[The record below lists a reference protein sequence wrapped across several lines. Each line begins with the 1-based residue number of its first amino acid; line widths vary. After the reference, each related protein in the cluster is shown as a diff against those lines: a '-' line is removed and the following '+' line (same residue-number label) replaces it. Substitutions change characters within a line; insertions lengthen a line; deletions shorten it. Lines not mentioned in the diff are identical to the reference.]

1 MGVQING
8 DTGNISATK
17 ADYSGNVTIG
27 GTLTYEDVTNID
39 SVGLVTARSGIEIG
53 ARPGVAASISVD
65 GNAIFSGISTFSN
78 TTTSSAPTNGSVQ
91 FDGGVGIVKNLHVGG
106 ELAVTSTLPKI
117 TLTDSDSGDAYQL
130 RNNTGSFAVRNAT
143 DSRSDITVDGDGK
156 VGINATSPDC
166 MLHVVKAS
174 AGTMSAD
181 GNAVL
186 ALENNNHCVLNM
198 MSPADKSSYIMMGD
212 PDDNN
217 AGQIRYD
224 NNINAL
230 LIEVN
235 GSERLR
241 ISSDGYVGIG
251 TDTPLNPLEVVGSSP
266 DIVIYDT
273 DAYNQNTNGGAVA
286 FAGKDSAG
294 VRKTFAD
301 VRGVANGSNIG
312 EFAIRTRR
320 TGGTLTEAIR
330 VDSAGKTIIKV
341 SDNNTSR
348 VNATHL
354 QIQNSDFSASACAG
368 IMLAAS
374 NGANSEFNIVTQKH
388 SSGTGADFHLDN
400 GTDAMIQI
408 SGDNGDIKFG
418 VNGTMINTFTPGN
431 GNTTTGVGVEPRNG
445 SIFLSRSDGPVVFS
459 NRNSHGE
466 IHRFTKDGSSVG
478 SISTNANSLPSDK
491 NFKKNISDLD
501 LGLSLVNKLK
511 PSQFNYKI
519 DDPNTPVM
527 YGLIAQELEE
537 SLTSEGVTKNSTQL
551 IQHRPTDNDKESD
564 YDVDY
569 AKLIPVLIN
578 AIKELSTEIETLK
591 AEVAALKSS

>member
-1 MGVQING
+1 MAVQIS
-8 DTGNISATK
+8 GNDITVPR
-17 ADYSGNVTIG
+17 DGTFTRNVTIG

-39 SVGLVTARSGIEIG
+39 SVGLVTARTGIEIG
-53 ARPGVAASISVD
+53 ARPGVAASISID
-65 GNAIFSGISTFSN
+65 GNMIVSGISTF
-78 TTTSSAPTNGSVQ
+78 GGDVQ
-91 FDGGVGIVKNLHVGG
+91 VPD
-106 ELAVTSTLPKI
+106 KI
-117 TLTDSDSGDAYQL
+117 IHSGDT
-130 RNNTGSFAVRNAT
+130 NTAIRFPSADTITAETAGTERVRIA
-143 DSRSDITVDGDGK
+143 SDGK
-156 VGINATSPDC
+156 IGINASSPDC

-186 ALENNNHCVLNM
+186 ALENSDHCVLNM

-212 PDDNN
+212 PDDQN

-230 LIEVN
+230 QFDVN

-241 ISSDGYVGIG
+241 ITSTGLVGIG
-251 TDTPLNPLEVVGSSP
+251 TDTPYNPLEVVGSSA
-266 DIVIYDT
+266 DIVVYDT

-286 FAGKDSAG
+286 FAGKDSDG
-294 VRKTFAD
+294 NRKTFAD
-301 VRGVANGSNIG
+301 IRGVANGSNIG

-320 TGGTLTEAIR
+320 SGGTLTEAIR

-341 SDNNTSR
+341 DDNNTTR

-354 QIQNSDFSASACAG
+354 QIQNSNFGGSACAG

-418 VNGTMINTFTPGN
+418 VNGTMITSFTPGN
-431 GNTTTGVGVEPRNG
+431 GNTVTGIGLEPRNG
-445 SIFLSRSDGPVVFS
+445 AIFLSRGDGPTIFA

-466 IHRFTKDGSSVG
+466 IIRFIKDGSYVG
-478 SISTNANSLPSDK
+478 SVSTNANSLPSDK

-519 DDPNTPVM
+519 DDPNTPIM

-537 SLTSEGVTKNSTQL
+537 SLTSEGVSKNSTQL
-551 IQHRPTDNDKESD
+551 IQHHPTDNDKESD

-569 AKLIPVLIN
+569 GKLTPVLIN